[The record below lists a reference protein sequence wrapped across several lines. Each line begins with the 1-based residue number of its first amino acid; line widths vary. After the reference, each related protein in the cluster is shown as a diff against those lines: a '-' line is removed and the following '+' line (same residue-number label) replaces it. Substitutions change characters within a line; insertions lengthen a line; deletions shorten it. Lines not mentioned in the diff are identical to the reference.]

1 VNRWFRL
8 AAAVVAMMMIS
19 NLQYAWT
26 LFVKPLVAATHWKL
40 SDVQYGFTLFV
51 IFQTWVMPCSG
62 WLIDRLGPRTFMTIA
77 GLLCGFG
84 WTMIGHATTIPE
96 MYAFYSLAGFGAALV
111 YCGSMGIA
119 LKWFSDYRG
128 LAAGLISAGYG
139 SGAAL
144 FTYAIGRIIREGG
157 YRNAFL
163 YTGIVEGLVIVIAA
177 QFLKNP
183 EHAAAPVKVHTKT
196 QTRSHAENFNSLEM
210 LRTPHFYMLF
220 SMALMMGIGG
230 LMVTAQVAPMA
241 DTFKIG
247 AAALSTSLFL
257 NPLAN
262 GGGRLF
268 WGWVSDHIGR
278 EIAMFIAFL
287 LQSVCLL
294 GVVTLGHTSPVLFIV
309 SCALVFFT
317 WGEVYSLFPSASA
330 DFFGTRHASSNYA
343 FIYSAKGVA
352 SILGGG
358 LAAALFEKTGSWNYG
373 FYVCSG
379 LAVISAVLALVL
391 RKMPMPVRT
400 QNSEGALAVEQAGG

>member
-1 VNRWFRL
+1 MNRWFRL
-8 AAAVVAMMMIS
+8 VAAVIAMMMIS

-40 SDVQYGFTLFV
+40 SDVQYGFSLFV

-62 WLIDRLGPRTFMTIA
+62 WLIDRLGPRTFMTVA
-77 GLLCGFG
+77 GLLCGAG
-84 WTMIGHATTIPE
+84 WIAIGHASTIPE
-96 MYAFYSLAGFGAALV
+96 LYFFYSMAGFGAALV

-119 LKWFSDYRG
+119 LKWFPDYRG
-128 LAAGLISAGYG
+128 LAAGLIAAGYG

-144 FTYAIGRIIREGG
+144 FTWGIARVIHDSG
-157 YRNAFL
+157 YRTAFL
-163 YTGIVEGLVIVIAA
+163 YTGVFQGFMIICAA

-183 EHAAAPVKVHTKT
+183 ESAPTVAPTRV
-196 QTRSHAENFNSLEM
+196 QTRSHAENFNSWEM

-247 AAALSTSLFL
+247 AAALSTALFL

-278 EIAMFIAFL
+278 ERTMFVAFL

-294 GVVTLGHTSPVLFIV
+294 GVVTVGHTSPVMFIV

-330 DFFGTRHASSNYA
+330 DFFGAKNASSNYS

-358 LAAALFEKTGSWNYG
+358 LAAQLFEKTGSWNYG
-373 FYVCSG
+373 FYVC
-379 LAVISAVLALVL
+379 AVLALISAGLSLVL
-391 RKMPMPVRT
+391 RKMPLPKRVH
-400 QNSEGALAVEQAGG
+400 SSVQAAEVGG

>member
-1 VNRWFRL
+1 MNRWFRL

-26 LFVKPLVAATHWKL
+26 LFVKPLSATTHWKL

-62 WLIDRLGPRTFMTIA
+62 WLIDRLGPRTFMTMA
-77 GLLCGFG
+77 GLLCGVG

-96 MYAFYSLAGFGAALV
+96 LYVFYSTAGFGAALV

-119 LKWFSDYRG
+119 LKWFPDFRG

-144 FTYAIGRIIREGG
+144 FTYAIGRIIHDSG

-163 YTGIVEGLVIVIAA
+163 YTGIVEGFLIVIAA

-183 EHAAAPVKVHTKT
+183 ERSAETVKLQTRV

-210 LRTPHFYMLF
+210 LQTPHFYMLF
-220 SMALMMGIGG
+220 AMALMMGIGG
-230 LMVTAQVAPMA
+230 LMVTAQVAPIA

-247 AAALSTSLFL
+247 AAALSTALFL

-278 EIAMFIAFL
+278 EVAMVIAFL

-294 GVVTLGHTSPVLFIV
+294 GVVTVGRTSPTLFIA

-330 DFFGTRHASSNYA
+330 DFFGMRHASSNYA

-379 LAVISAVLALVL
+379 LAVISAGLALVL
-391 RKMPMPVRT
+391 RKMPLPRKVAHENVKA
-400 QNSEGALAVEQAGG
+400 QNQYAG